1 MLALPRANTLC
12 DWPFRAAFMV
22 NFSSINVYNFAA
34 FGFCFVTFAWC
45 AGMSPAVSHKEP
57 GMPNI
62 LRTPEGKKFLIAVA
76 MVFIVALSVVTKVT
90 FQGVEDQYDLPMSS
104 WTTSMFIIQGAW
116 VAIYSLVFTVIGSLP
131 FAFYFLVPKDG
142 RG

>member
-1 MLALPRANTLC
+1 
-12 DWPFRAAFMV
+12 
-22 NFSSINVYNFAA
+22 
-34 FGFCFVTFAWC
+34 
-45 AGMSPAVSHKEP
+45 
-57 GMPNI
+57 MPNI

>member
-1 MLALPRANTLC
+1 
-12 DWPFRAAFMV
+12 
-22 NFSSINVYNFAA
+22 
-34 FGFCFVTFAWC
+34 
-45 AGMSPAVSHKEP
+45 
-57 GMPNI
+57 MPNI

-90 FQGVEDQYDLPMSS
+90 FQGVEDQYDLPMAS

-131 FAFYFLVPKDG
+131 FAFYFLVPKRRAG
-142 RG
+142 LSFPCSR